1 MRNTNRRR
9 VALVAGA
16 VAMIVAAAM
25 AMTAGAAANKTVNI
39 AYFAPLAN
47 TYVQAEIVGI
57 NKVLAKNKGVKLTKF
72 DSGFDATKQFNQV
85 QDAITQKKF
94 DGFILLPLDS
104 VGLVPA
110 AQQAISAGI
119 KVVSLDTPLGPLQ
132 TTNKVQVKGASGSVF
147 DPWTLRATWAVQ
159 LITKA
164 CRGLDTCNVAWM
176 GSVQSLPS
184 EKAYHD
190 ATLAGLKKISSVK
203 IKIIADVDGGAYT
216 AAGGQKV
223 SQDLITA
230 HPDMNVLVANGD
242 QPAAGAVLSLEG
254 AGVLDKV
261 KLIGGCP
268 SKISKPL
275 LESGKEWGTWAC
287 TPEDEGRLAAELVIK
302 AINGTLKA
310 PVGLSPTLEHM
321 KIEKIP
327 LLITKENIDKAAIQ
341 YAG

>member
-1 MRNTNRRR
+1 MRITSRRR
-9 VALVAGA
+9 VALVTAGLTA
-16 VAMIVAAAM
+16 LVAAM
-25 AMTAGAAANKTVNI
+25 AMSMSAGAATKTYNI

-57 NKVLAKNKGVKLTKF
+57 NKVLAKNKNVKLTKF

-110 AQQAISAGI
+110 AEQAIAAGI
-119 KVVSLDTPLGPLQ
+119 KVVSLDTPLGPRQDTL
-132 TTNKVQVKGASGSVF
+132 KVQVKGASGSVY
-147 DPWTLRATWAVQ
+147 DPWTLRAKWLVQ
-159 LITKA
+159 LVTKA
-164 CRGLDTCNVAWM
+164 CKGVNPCNVAWM
-176 GSVQSLPS
+176 GSVAALPS
-184 EKAYHD
+184 EKAYRD
-190 ATLAGLKKISSVK
+190 ASFAGMKKLPNV
-203 IKIIADVDGGAYT
+203 KIIAEVDGGAYT

-230 HPDMNVLVANGD
+230 NSDMNVLIANGD
-242 QPAAGAVLSLEG
+242 QPAAGAVLSLEA

-275 LESGKEWGTWAC
+275 IKAGKEWGSWAC
-287 TPEDEGRLAAELVIK
+287 TPEDEGRLAAEILIK
-302 AINGTLKA
+302 ALKGQLKG
-310 PVGLSPTLEHM
+310 PVGVSPTLERL
-321 KIEKIP
+321 KTTKFPI
-327 LLITKENIDKAAIQ
+327 LVTKENIDQALIQ